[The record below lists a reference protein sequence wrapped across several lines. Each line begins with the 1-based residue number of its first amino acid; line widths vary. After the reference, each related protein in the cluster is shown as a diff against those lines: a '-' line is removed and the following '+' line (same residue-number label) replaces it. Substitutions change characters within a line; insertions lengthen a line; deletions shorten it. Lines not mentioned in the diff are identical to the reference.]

1 MNEKEK
7 DNLIKLLSGII
18 LVLVI
23 GFGGYY
29 IYVTQSRISKLEK
42 ETVAKNEKK
51 EIVVI
56 EENVKSK
63 NETEKNVV
71 SQNNEKY
78 EIRNGYKYLKDTGSD
93 TKYRFKT
100 TGWAERILGS
110 GGVNSDYFPSAY
122 NDYCLLVS
130 EIEKVDRGMVPG
142 SNRTFEEA
150 TYQEVE
156 DAYKDHLREISQMRQ
171 IFDLINGNDDDFENV
186 SGCHYKGTRWN
197 SANKKFKA
205 GEFKSDYINKLW
217 YN

>member
-7 DNLIKLLSGII
+7 DNLIKLLIGII

-29 IYVTQSRISKLEK
+29 IYVTQSRINKLEK
-42 ETVAKNEKK
+42 ETAAKNEKS
-51 EIVVI
+51 ETAVN
-56 EENVKSK
+56 EENIKSK
-63 NETEKNVV
+63 NEIEKNKVD
-71 SQNNEKY
+71 EKY
-78 EIRNGYKYLKDTGSD
+78 EIVNGYKYLKSTGNS
-93 TKYRFKT
+93 TAYRFKT
-100 TGWAERILGS
+100 TAWAERILGS

-142 SNRTFEEA
+142 SNRALEEA

-171 IFDLINGNDDDFENV
+171 IFDLINGNDDDFENN

-205 GEFKSDYINKLW
+205 ADFKSDYINRLW